1 MTGVRPTVGTVENMG
16 AAMVATG
23 AAMVDMEEEA
33 GIMVRVMGAGDT
45 VVTDLLMAMGAI
57 GQATVMT
64 MIIDPVTAL
73 GMATAMADMGT
84 TTNQV
89 GTTAKVVMGV
99 IAHMTVVIAE
109 EVIMVKA
116 MGVIAPIKVEVMEDM
131 VVMAVTVFW
140 ILVIRVDGGD
150 CAVIFLSID
159 NCNKN

>member
-1 MTGVRPTVGTVENMG
+1 
-16 AAMVATG
+16 MV
-23 AAMVDMEEEA
+23 MEA
-33 GIMVRVMGAGDT
+33 LIS
-45 VVTDLLMAMGAI
+45 
-57 GQATVMT
+57 
-64 MIIDPVTAL
+64 DPVTAM

-89 GTTAKVVMGV
+89 DTTARVVMGV
-99 IAHMTVVIAE
+99 IAHTTVVIAE
-109 EVIMVKA
+109 EVITVKA
-116 MGVIAPIKVEVMEDM
+116 MGVIAPIKVEVM

>member
-1 MTGVRPTVGTVENMG
+1 
-16 AAMVATG
+16 MVTN
-23 AAMVDMEEEA
+23 
-33 GIMVRVMGAGDT
+33 
-45 VVTDLLMAMGAI
+45 LLMAMGAT

-64 MIIDPVTAL
+64 TITNPVTAM

-84 TTNQV
+84 TTDQV
-89 GTTAKVVMGV
+89 DTTVRVVMGP

-131 VVMAVTVFW
+131 VVMAVPVFG

-150 CAVIFLSID
+150 CAVISLSID

>member
-1 MTGVRPTVGTVENMG
+1 M
-16 AAMVATG
+16 
-23 AAMVDMEEEA
+23 
-33 GIMVRVMGAGDT
+33 
-45 VVTDLLMAMGAI
+45 VTDLLIAMGATS
-57 GQATVMT
+57 QATVMT
-64 MIIDPVTAL
+64 MITDPITAM

-89 GTTAKVVMGV
+89 DTMAKVVMGA
-99 IAHMTVVIAE
+99 IAHMTLVIAE
-109 EVIMVKA
+109 EVLMVKA

-131 VVMAVTVFW
+131 VVMAVPVFG